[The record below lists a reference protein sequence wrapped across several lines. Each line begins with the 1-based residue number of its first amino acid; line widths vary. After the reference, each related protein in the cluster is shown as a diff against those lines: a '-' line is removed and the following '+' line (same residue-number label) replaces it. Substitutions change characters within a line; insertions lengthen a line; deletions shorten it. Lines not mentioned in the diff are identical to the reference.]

1 MDPTIVLFGFGVGF
15 LVGLTGMGGGSL
27 MTPLLILVFG
37 VQPVTAIGT
46 DIFYAAVTKTAG
58 GWRHLKLK
66 TVNMSL
72 AGWLAIGSVP
82 SAIAGVW
89 VLDILKDRL
98 GDDLDETVF
107 AILASCLLVVG
118 AITLLRSLFLA
129 GKIAEREDF
138 EVHTRHKVAA
148 VAIGATTGFVI
159 GLSSAG
165 SGTVIAIMLIAVYRL
180 TPQKV
185 VGTDVF
191 HAAILLWAA
200 GVAHIFSGN
209 VDFGLAANIL
219 AGSVPGV
226 ILGSNM
232 SVKWPQ
238 GVLRTALGLVL
249 IAAGV
254 ALLSK
259 ANTDLVPYALGV
271 AALAFAALFAIQLL
285 LRREVEE
292 DPDEQEAIRRAT
304 TLVAITGDE
313 VARSNGVESELVR
326 RSQAL
331 QDAEPTKPRG

>member
-1 MDPTIVLFGFGVGF
+1 MDPAIIFFGFGVGF

-37 VQPVTAIGT
+37 IKPTTAIGT

-66 TVNMSL
+66 TVNMPL
-72 AGWLAIGSVP
+72 TWWMALGSVP

-89 VLDILKDRL
+89 VLDILKRRL
-98 GDDLDETVF
+98 GDELDETVF
-107 AILASCLLVVG
+107 AILAACLLVVG

-129 GKIAEREDF
+129 NMIAEREDF
-138 EVHTRHKVAA
+138 EIHTRHKVAA
-148 VAIGATTGFVI
+148 AGIGATTGFII

-165 SGTVIAIMLIAVYRL
+165 SGTVIAIMLIAIFRL
-180 TPQKV
+180 TPQRV

-200 GVAHIFSGN
+200 GIAHIVGGN
-209 VDFGLAANIL
+209 VDFALAGTIL
-219 AGSVPGV
+219 LGSVPGV
-226 ILGSNM
+226 IVGSNL

-238 GVLRTALGLVL
+238 GILRTALGVVL

-259 ANTDLVPYALGV
+259 ADTELVPYALAV
-271 AALAFAALFAIQLL
+271 AGLAFAALFAIQIL
-285 LRREVEE
+285 LRKEVEA
-292 DPDEQEAIRRAT
+292 DPDEQEWLRRAQAVSV
-304 TLVAITGDE
+304 LGDE
-313 VARSNGVESELVR
+313 VR
-326 RSQAL
+326 RP
-331 QDAEPTKPRG
+331 AEMAGTKD

>member
-1 MDPTIVLFGFGVGF
+1 MDPAIIFFGFGVGF

-37 VQPVTAIGT
+37 IKPTTAIGT

-66 TVNMSL
+66 TVNMPL
-72 AGWLAIGSVP
+72 TWWMALGSVP

-89 VLDILKDRL
+89 VLDILKRRL
-98 GDDLDETVF
+98 GDELDETVF
-107 AILASCLLVVG
+107 AILAACLLVVG

-129 GKIAEREDF
+129 NMIAEREDF
-138 EVHTRHKVAA
+138 EIHTRHKVAA
-148 VAIGATTGFVI
+148 AGIGATTGFII

-165 SGTVIAIMLIAVYRL
+165 SGTVIAIMLIAIFRL
-180 TPQKV
+180 TPQRV

-200 GVAHIFSGN
+200 GIAHIVGGN
-209 VDFGLAANIL
+209 VDFALAGTIL
-219 AGSVPGV
+219 LGSVPGV
-226 ILGSNM
+226 IVGSNL

-238 GVLRTALGLVL
+238 GILRTALGVVL

-259 ANTDLVPYALGV
+259 ADTELVPYALAV
-271 AALAFAALFAIQLL
+271 AGLAFAALFAIQIL
-285 LRREVEE
+285 LRKEVEA
-292 DPDEQEAIRRAT
+292 DPDEQEWLRRAQAVSV
-304 TLVAITGDE
+304 LGDE
-313 VARSNGVESELVR
+313 VR
-326 RSQAL
+326 RPA
-331 QDAEPTKPRG
+331 AMAGTKD

>member
-1 MDPTIVLFGFGVGF
+1 MDPAIVFFGFGVGF

-37 VQPVTAIGT
+37 IKPVTAIGT

-66 TVNMSL
+66 TVNLGLTFWM
-72 AGWLAIGSVP
+72 AVGSVP

-89 VLDILKDRL
+89 VLDILKREL

-129 GKIAEREDF
+129 NKITERADF
-138 EVHTRHKVAA
+138 EIHTRHKIAA
-148 VAIGATTGFVI
+148 IAIGATTGFVI

-165 SGTVIAIMLIAVYRL
+165 SGTVIAIMLIAIYRL
-180 TPQKV
+180 TPQRV

-200 GVAHIFSGN
+200 GIAHIVGGN
-209 VDFGLAANIL
+209 VDFGLAGNIL
-219 AGSVPGV
+219 LGSVPGV

-238 GVLRTALGLVL
+238 DILRTALGLVL
-249 IAAGV
+249 IAAGI
-254 ALLSK
+254 ALLGK
-259 ANTDLVPYALGV
+259 ADTDLVPYALG
-271 AALAFAALFAIQLL
+271 FAALSFAGLFGIQFA
-285 LRREVEE
+285 LRKEVEAH
-292 DPDEQEAIRRAT
+292 PDEQEAMRRARA
-304 TLVAITGDE
+304 VAVLGDE
-313 VARSNGVESELVR
+313 VTAVGR
-326 RSQAL
+326 
-331 QDAEPTKPRG
+331 